1 MSFAEQPVHAE
12 SATRQPSS
20 PATRRGASHP
30 APSAGKSATLTAQKT
45 APLRPLRAPFASPVL
60 LGDSLVG
67 RPGTRPQPTPGSS
80 GRSLVPPSCR
90 PSLLL
95 PAVLPLCFRNP
106 HVLGEARRAFCHV
119 PGRTYSENGPVL
131 GRSMLPVLESTRFS
145 IRTPISTLLSYACY

>member
-90 PSLLL
+90 SSPLL
-95 PAVLPLCFRNP
+95 PQWSPCA
-106 HVLGEARRAFCHV
+106 LGILRSLAKARR
-119 PGRTYSENGPVL
+119 RN
-131 GRSMLPVLESTRFS
+131 LEIFGARIVSFGAPPQLVCKRATV
-145 IRTPISTLLSYACY
+145 